1 MVQLLS
7 ISDRPHLP
15 EVRVGSVI
23 SCHRMAHYVLIRCFL
38 QLSHSEALCECNFFS
53 IRDRPYLSG
62 VRVMEGG
69 SPVTAWRTTCL
80 YGVSDRRATPRLS
93 DGVTSSVSDYWPQ
106 TLRGAGG
113 GVRLSCCLSH
123 DRCRDTWDTVPYISP
138 PTFPDGATSSVS
150 GTDRTLSEVRCGKC
164 KKMHSPG
171 LSRGECYVC
180 CS

>member
-1 MVQLLS
+1 
-7 ISDRPHLP
+7 
-15 EVRVGSVI
+15 
-23 SCHRMAHYVLIRCFL
+23 
-38 QLSHSEALCECNFFS
+38 
-53 IRDRPYLSG
+53 
-62 VRVMEGG
+62 MEGG

-80 YGVSDRRATPRLS
+80 YGVSYSWASPRLFANVTSSVSGTDRTSLRCESRGILAHHRMALRLYGVSYSWASPRLS